1 MYNTL
6 IILKFPE
13 QRELLEFLQ
22 GKGWMPKAAAHN
34 NATPEGTGGEA

>member
-1 MYNTL
+1 VDTPNWGITAERD
-6 IILKFPE
+6 K
-13 QRELLEFLQ
+13 EFLQ